1 MASRIGL
8 KGHADYVDYVMKKEQ
23 ADEIDEL
30 KMKNDENERKLSR
43 IIVSKEH
50 DIKMR
55 NEKIGKLEEEIK
67 KQD

>member
-8 KGHADYVDYVMKKEQ
+8 KGYADYVDDGMKMEQ

-43 IIVSKEH
+43 IIESKEH

-55 NEKIGKLEEEIK
+55 NDESGRKYGSRGK
-67 KQD
+67 